1 MTYSEKFAGLLD
13 EITYLDNITYSCDR
27 IRSAVEVLL
36 ILKR

>member
-1 MTYSEKFAGLLD
+1 MTYSEKFASLLH